1 MHDNLRSPTE
11 KPERIFKGGFPS
23 LVESSEQYDPWA
35 DLAEDWSSPDPHC
48 SYLTVSRDGNPIED
62 LAMMMILP
70 RSIDIPESMP
80 LYWDS
85 DHTLH
90 VALAPLQPIS
100 GVTAEMINHLREIT
114 ALYLQAPSSR
124 QRGPERDFVAL
135 FAPDIPLGMLQGW
148 LDRYGGN
155 EQAVNVYRRNVSP
168 LSMGIIRD
176 HSKYSEPRLFKK
188 WITLDETRTDI
199 EIECQAFP
207 RRRNLLQPR
216 SLATAAEEGEVGSP
230 KVHIIPAA
238 ACTIDKL
245 PATKAIFGL
254 FISAILDRVE
264 ARYVAQKLNSTILK
278 SISITDLNHVLTA
291 ITAPI
296 AQASTDYQKYEFFG
310 DSVLKFTVSCQ
321 LFYQNPDWNEGR
333 LSSSRDSFIENNR
346 LAQAAFCTGLDR
358 FILTHRFT
366 PRRWNAPLISQH
378 SNALASAAKRPLSAK
393 VLADVVEALIGAA
406 YKDGGIPKAQ
416 ACLHR
421 FLPEVDL
428 LSHNDISVRDF
439 ACGKGESKP
448 VNHHCLARLIGY
460 NFNDSAI
467 LSEALVHPSCEH
479 DIVTQSYQRIEFL
492 GDAILDMIVVS
503 AMSAHPTQISEG
515 QMTLIKHAVVNSNL
529 LAFLCMDFAVP
540 KEADDINT
548 AFHDDQISL
557 WHFLRFNGPTIKV
570 SMEAC
575 LGRLRPLREAIWR
588 ALQAAPD
595 YPWELFT
602 RLHADKFFSD
612 IFESVLGAIFIDSGG
627 NLDICQTFVER
638 IGLLPYLRR
647 LIADKVNVIHP
658 RNLAQ
663 NMIKGAG
670 SLVFKKKRIPASNGA
685 TYTCISILNGQEIA
699 TVQGCASGEEAELKV
714 AKATIEYLQAQ
725 HD

>member
-1 MHDNLRSPTE
+1 
-11 KPERIFKGGFPS
+11 
-23 LVESSEQYDPWA
+23 
-35 DLAEDWSSPDPHC
+35 
-48 SYLTVSRDGNPIED
+48 
-62 LAMMMILP
+62 MMMILP
-70 RSIDIPESMP
+70 KSIVIPESMP

-85 DHTLH
+85 DHALH
-90 VALAPLQPIS
+90 LSLTSPQPLS
-100 GVTAEMINHLREIT
+100 GVTAETIDHLREIT

-124 QRGPERDFVAL
+124 QRGPERDFIAL
-135 FAPDIPLGMLQGW
+135 FAPDIPLEMLPGW
-148 LDRYGGN
+148 FDRYSGN
-155 EQAVNVYRRNVSP
+155 EQAVNVYCRKDSP

-188 WITLDETRTDI
+188 WITPDETRTEI
-199 EIECQAFP
+199 EIECQALP

-216 SLATAAEEGEVGSP
+216 SLINAAEEGELGSP
-230 KVHIIPAA
+230 KVHRIPAA
-238 ACTIDKL
+238 ACTIEKL

-264 ARYVAQKLNSTILK
+264 ARYVAQKLNETILK
-278 SISITDLNHVLTA
+278 SIGINDLNHVLTA
-291 ITAPI
+291 ITTPI

-321 LFYQNPDWNEGR
+321 LFYQNPDWNEGC
-333 LSSSRDSFIENNR
+333 LSTNRDSFIENNR
-346 LAQAAFCTGLDR
+346 LAQAALCTGLDR
-358 FILTHRFT
+358 FILTRRFT
-366 PRRWNAPLISQH
+366 PRKWNAPLISQH
-378 SNALASAAKRPLSAK
+378 SNALGSTAKRPLSAK

-416 ACLHR
+416 ACLHH

-428 LSHNDISVRDF
+428 LSHNDSSVRNST
-439 ACGKGESKP
+439 CGKSVSKP
-448 VNHHCLARLIGY
+448 VDHHCLSRLTGY
-460 NFNDSAI
+460 NFNNPAI
-467 LSEALVHPSCEH
+467 LTEALVHPSCEH
-479 DIVTQSYQRIEFL
+479 DTVTQSYQRIEFL
-492 GDAILDMIVVS
+492 GDAVLDMIVVS
-503 AMSAHPTQISEG
+503 TMSAHPTQISEG
-515 QMTLIKHAVVNSNL
+515 RMTLIKHAVVNSNL
-529 LAFLCMDFAVP
+529 LAFLCMDFAIP
-540 KEADDINT
+540 NEADKINT
-548 AFHDDQISL
+548 ALDDNQISL
-557 WHFLRFNGPTIKV
+557 WRFLRFNGPTIKV

-575 LGRLRPLREAIWR
+575 LGRHQPLREEIWR

-627 NLDICQTFVER
+627 NIDICQAFVER

-663 NMIKGAG
+663 NMVKGAG
-670 SLVFKKKRIPASNGA
+670 SLVFKKKRIAASNGA
-685 TYTCISILNGQEIA
+685 TYTCMSILNGQEIA
-699 TVQGCASGEEAELKV
+699 AVQGCASGEEAELRV

-725 HD
+725 SD